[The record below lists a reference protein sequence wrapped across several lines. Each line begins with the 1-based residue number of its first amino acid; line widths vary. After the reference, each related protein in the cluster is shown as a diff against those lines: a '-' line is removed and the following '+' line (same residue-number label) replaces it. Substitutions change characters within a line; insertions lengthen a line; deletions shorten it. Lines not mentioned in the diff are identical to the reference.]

1 MIEIEYTGPKV
12 IEALVRELPEFEYK
26 NTKNKILDRC
36 SNKDSKYIC
45 CKENNMYAGFLV
57 AYAINQNTY
66 YNWIMGVLPK
76 YREKGCASLMLNFF
90 EKYAHSQG
98 YRKCMVKT
106 MNKYRNMFI
115 LLIKNGY
122 EIVDV
127 ENNSMIIL
135 IKNI

>member
-1 MIEIEYTGPKV
+1 
-12 IEALVRELPEFEYK
+12 
-26 NTKNKILDRC
+26 
-36 SNKDSKYIC
+36 
-45 CKENNMYAGFLV
+45 
-57 AYAINQNTY
+57 
-66 YNWIMGVLPK
+66 
-76 YREKGCASLMLNFF
+76 MLNFF